1 MSLILKTWVTKLMTR
16 VKPPRKVTKGM
27 STKKDIQGV
36 REGNRDQI
44 TQEGNVLS
52 GVEKFHSG
60 TLSSGLLP

>member
-1 MSLILKTWVTKLMTR
+1 MTS